1 MDTSLTNPD
10 FIGGFVFWHK
20 AKTMNLTI
28 KCKGLSLVVHEITN
42 VGTAIVKVAFLFGIF
57 GMDFTSG
64 KAILAIIVAV
74 FSSVAMSGIPGGG
87 GTGELV
93 LCTVFF
99 PEQMAIAYPIA
110 IALGNLV
117 DPPATMVNAAGDYV
131 VSFIVSRFVD
141 GKDWLQKKLHKD

>member
-1 MDTSLTNPD
+1 MSVKQDNAVVNRHIVRRLLRYAVPYLGW
-10 FIGGFVFWHK
+10 F
-20 AKTMNLTI
+20 L
-28 KCKGLSLVVHEITN
+28 LV
-42 VGTAIVKVAFLFGIF
+42 
-57 GMDFTSG
+57 
-64 KAILAIIVAV
+64 LAIIVAT
-74 FSSVAMSGIPGGG
+74 FSSVAMSGIPGCG

-110 IALGNLV
+110 IALGNLI

-141 GKDWLQKKLHKD
+141 GKDWLSKQLAKAKR